1 MDIKEV
7 LRFADDLVLAKTGKH
22 LDRLQEAV
30 LHAGW
35 QGKRYS
41 QVAKEFHCTER
52 HVGNIASKLW
62 KIMSEI
68 LEENVNKSTFKS
80 AMERYQVSH
89 NSNFLNS
96 NFLEQGNINFCTQI
110 SHPPK
115 APQNSPPTET
125 SNQDNTQQKP
135 RLDLRD
141 APELKTFYNST
152 SSPLTTLETWILEQN
167 CRLLTITG
175 MAGAGK
181 SAIARN
187 LIPQIQTQFD
197 RIIWRSLR
205 TSPPLEITLKNIIQ
219 FLSNQNPP
227 NPPLPRGGEERQTSL
242 LPRGGEERQTPLLP
256 RGGEERQTPL
266 LPRGGEERQTPPLV
280 RGGEGGVFPA
290 NIDAQ
295 LSILIETLRDNR
307 CLIVLDDV
315 QQILSSGQLAGN
327 YKPGYENYGTLFKLI
342 GEIPHNSCLILN
354 SWEPPSDILTF
365 TDDNSAVCL
374 LQLTGLGEAATEI
387 LREKGLLDE
396 EYCPELIELYQ
407 GNPLWLKLV
416 AQTINNLF
424 NGRVSQYLS
433 YQPVFLGDE
442 LTPILQQ
449 HYQRLSEIEKQA
461 IALIGNESEPI
472 SFTQFMAKCQG
483 SQGELFKAIQSLDRR
498 GMIEKLSCETETVF
512 TIPPVLKQYVQMI
525 L

>member
-1 MDIKEV
+1 MDVKEV
-7 LRFADDLVLAKTGKH
+7 LRFTDNLVFAKTGKH
-22 LDRLQEAV
+22 LADLEETV
-30 LHAGW
+30 LRGVW
-35 QGKRYS
+35 QGKTYIQIAEESGYS
-41 QVAKEFHCTER
+41 EGYTRDVT
-52 HVGNIASKLW
+52 SKLL
-62 KIMSEI
+62 KVLSKLLREDI
-68 LEENVNKSTFKS
+68 NKSNFRSTMK
-80 AMERYQVSH
+80 RYHDCNV
-89 NSNFLNS
+89 SNFKDIV
-96 NFLEQGNINFCTQI
+96 NFGNINNFCPET
-110 SHPPK
+110 SYPPK
-115 APQNSPPTET
+115 TPQHSPPTQT
-125 SNQDNTQQKP
+125 SNEDDTEQKP

-141 APELKTFYNST
+141 APDRKTFYNYPNSA
-152 SSPLTTLETWILEQN
+152 LTALENAIARQN

-175 MAGAGK
+175 MSGTGK

-205 TSPPLEITLKNIIQ
+205 TSPPLETTLKTLIQ
-219 FLSNQNPP
+219 FLSNQPEINI
-227 NPPLPRGGEERQTSL
+227 
-242 LPRGGEERQTPLLP
+242 
-256 RGGEERQTPL
+256 
-266 LPRGGEERQTPPLV
+266 
-280 RGGEGGVFPA
+280 PA
-290 NIDAQ
+290 NTDAQ
-295 LSILIETLRDNR
+295 LSILIEYLRDNR
-307 CLIVLDDV
+307 CLIILDDV

-396 EYCPELIELYQ
+396 EYWPELIELYQ

-424 NGRVSQYLS
+424 GGRVSQYLS
-433 YQPVFLGDE
+433 YQPIFLSDE

-461 IALIGNESEPI
+461 ISQLSNETEPV
-472 SFTQFMAKCQG
+472 SLAQFLAKYQG
-483 SQGELFKAIQSLDRR
+483 SQGELFKAIQSLARR

-512 TIPPVLKQYVQMI
+512 TIPPVLKQYVKMVAE
-525 L
+525 

>member
-1 MDIKEV
+1 MDVKEIW
-7 LRFADDLVLAKTGKH
+7 RFADDLVLAKTGKH
-22 LDRLQEAV
+22 LDNLQQAV
-30 LHAGW
+30 LLASW

-89 NSNFLNS
+89 NSNFLNY
-96 NFLEQGNINFCTQI
+96 NFLEQGNINFCTEASQ
-110 SHPPK
+110 PPK
-115 APQNSPPTET
+115 TPQHSPPTQT

-141 APELKTFYNST
+141 APELKTFYDRPSF
-152 SSPLTTLETWILEQN
+152 PLTALETWILEQN

-175 MAGAGK
+175 MAGTGK
-181 SAIARN
+181 SAIARH

-205 TSPPLEITLKNIIQ
+205 TSPPLETTLKTLIQ
-219 FLSNQNPP
+219 FLSNQPEINI
-227 NPPLPRGGEERQTSL
+227 
-242 LPRGGEERQTPLLP
+242 
-256 RGGEERQTPL
+256 
-266 LPRGGEERQTPPLV
+266 
-280 RGGEGGVFPA
+280 PA
-290 NIDAQ
+290 NTDDQ
-295 LSILIETLRDNR
+295 LSILIETLRENR
-307 CLIVLDDV
+307 CLIILDDV
-315 QQILSSGQLAGN
+315 QQILSSGQLAGH

-342 GEIPHNSCLILN
+342 GELPHNSCLILN

-387 LREKGLLDE
+387 IREKGLLDE
-396 EYCPELIELYQ
+396 EAWPELINLYQ

-424 NGRVSQYLS
+424 SGRVSQYLS
-433 YQPVFLGDE
+433 RVRASQSGLTQGFENKHHVLITHGCPVPFL
-442 LTPILQQ
+442 
-449 HYQRLSEIEKQA
+449 SQA
-461 IALIGNESEPI
+461 
-472 SFTQFMAKCQG
+472 T
-483 SQGELFKAIQSLDRR
+483 R
-498 GMIEKLSCETETVF
+498 
-512 TIPPVLKQYVQMI
+512 
-525 L
+525 

>member
-1 MDIKEV
+1 MDVQEL
-7 LRFADDLVLAKTGKH
+7 LRLANGLVFAKTGKR
-22 LDRLQEAV
+22 LDDLQQAV
-30 LHAGW
+30 VRGTW

-41 QVAKEFHCTER
+41 EISKEVHCTER
-52 HVGNIASKLW
+52 HVRNIASKLW
-62 KIMSEI
+62 QTLSEI
-68 LEENVNKSTFKS
+68 LDEDVMKSNLRST
-80 AMERYQVSH
+80 MERYQVSH
-89 NSNFLNS
+89 NSNFLNY
-96 NFLEQGNINFCTQI
+96 NFLEQGNINFCTETP
-110 SHPPK
+110 HPPTT
-115 APQNSPPTET
+115 PQNSPPTQT
-125 SNQDNTQQKP
+125 STEDDTQQKP
-135 RLDLRD
+135 RVDLRD
-141 APELKTFYNST
+141 APDRKTFYNST
-152 SSPLTTLETWILEQN
+152 SSPLTTLENAIAHQN

-175 MAGAGK
+175 MTGTGK

-205 TSPPLEITLKNIIQ
+205 TSPPLETTLKNLIQ

-227 NPPLPRGGEERQTSL
+227 NPPLPRGGEERQT
-242 LPRGGEERQTPLLP
+242 PP
-256 RGGEERQTPL
+256 
-266 LPRGGEERQTPPLV
+266 LPRGGEERQTPPLPRGGEERQTPSLPRGGEERQTPPLP

-290 NIDAQ
+290 NTDDQ
-295 LSILIETLRDNR
+295 LSILIETLRENR
-307 CLIVLDDV
+307 CLIILDDV
-315 QQILSSGQLAGN
+315 QQILSSGQLSGN

-387 LREKGLLDE
+387 LIEKGLLDE
-396 EYCPELIELYQ
+396 EQWPELIELYQ

-433 YQPVFLGDE
+433 YQPVFLSDE

-461 IALIGNESEPI
+461 ISQLSNEIEPV
-472 SFTQFMAKCQG
+472 SLTQLWQNV
-483 SQGELFKAIQSLDRR
+483 KARR
-498 GMIEKLSCETETVF
+498 ANY
-512 TIPPVLKQYVQMI
+512 LKQFN

>member
-1 MDIKEV
+1 MDVQEL
-7 LRFADDLVLAKTGKH
+7 LRLADGLVFAKTGKR
-22 LDRLQEAV
+22 LDDLQQAV
-30 LHAGW
+30 VRGTW

-41 QVAKEFHCTER
+41 EISKEVHCTER
-52 HVGNIASKLW
+52 HVRNIASKLW
-62 KIMSEI
+62 QTLSEI
-68 LEENVNKSTFKS
+68 LDEDVMKSNLRST
-80 AMERYQVSH
+80 MERYEFSKV
-89 NSNFLNS
+89 SNFGDF
-96 NFLEQGNINFCTQI
+96 NFVQNKGNINVCTET

-115 APQNSPPTET
+115 APQHSPPTQT
-125 SNQDNTQQKP
+125 SNEDNTQQKP

-141 APELKTFYNST
+141 APELKTFYNYPN
-152 SSPLTTLETWILEQN
+152 SPLTALETWILEQN

-175 MAGAGK
+175 MAGTGK

-205 TSPPLEITLKNIIQ
+205 TSPPLETTLKTLIQ
-219 FLSNQNPP
+219 FLSNQPEINF
-227 NPPLPRGGEERQTSL
+227 S
-242 LPRGGEERQTPLLP
+242 
-256 RGGEERQTPL
+256 
-266 LPRGGEERQTPPLV
+266 
-280 RGGEGGVFPA
+280 A

-295 LSILIETLRDNR
+295 LSILIEYLRENR
-307 CLIVLDDV
+307 CLIILDDV

-354 SWEPPSDILTF
+354 SWEPPSDIITF
-365 TDDNSAVCL
+365 TDDNSAVRL

-396 EYCPELIELYQ
+396 EYWPELIELYQ

-424 NGRVSQYLS
+424 SGRVSQYLS
-433 YQPVFLGDE
+433 YQPVFLSDE

-449 HYQRLSEIEKQA
+449 QYQRLSEIEKQA
-461 IALIGNESEPI
+461 ISQLSNEIEPV
-472 SFTQFMAKCQG
+472 SFTLWMAKCQG
-483 SQGELFKAIQSLDRR
+483 SQRELCKAIQSLARR
-498 GMIEKLSCETETVF
+498 GMIEKLSGETETIF
-512 TIPPVLKQYVQMI
+512 TIPPVLKQYVKMVAE
-525 L
+525 

>member
-1 MDIKEV
+1 MDVQEV
-7 LRFADDLVLAKTGKH
+7 LKLADELAVDKTGKY
-22 LDRLQEAV
+22 LDDIQKDTLRGIWERKKYLEI
-30 LHAGW
+30 
-35 QGKRYS
+35 
-41 QVAKEFHCTER
+41 AKASNCSETHIKK
-52 HVGNIASKLW
+52 VASKLFRLFRDRLTD
-62 KIMSEI
+62 KK
-68 LEENVNKSTFKS
+68 LKKTNFRAT
-80 AMERYQVSH
+80 MERYEISQS
-89 NSNFLNS
+89 SNFVNFNIVQKS
-96 NFLEQGNINFCTQI
+96 NINNFCTET

-115 APQNSPPTET
+115 TPQHSPPTQT
-125 SNQDNTQQKP
+125 SNQDDTQQKP

-141 APELKTFYNST
+141 APEIRTFYDRPN
-152 SSPLTTLETWILEQN
+152 SPLTTLENSIAHQN

-175 MAGAGK
+175 MAGTGK

-187 LIPQIQTQFD
+187 LIPQIQSQFD
-197 RIIWRSLR
+197 RIIWLSLR
-205 TSPPLEITLKNIIQ
+205 TSPPLETTLKTLIQ
-219 FLSNQNPP
+219 FLSNQPEINI
-227 NPPLPRGGEERQTSL
+227 
-242 LPRGGEERQTPLLP
+242 
-256 RGGEERQTPL
+256 
-266 LPRGGEERQTPPLV
+266 
-280 RGGEGGVFPA
+280 PA
-290 NIDAQ
+290 NTDTQ
-295 LSILIETLRDNR
+295 LSILIETLRENR

-342 GEIPHNSCLILN
+342 AEIPHNSCLILN

-396 EYCPELIELYQ
+396 ENWPELIELYQ

-433 YQPVFLGDE
+433 YQSVFLSDE

-461 IALIGNESEPI
+461 IALISNESEPVLL
-472 SFTQFMAKCQG
+472 TQLMAKCQG
-483 SQGELFKAIQSLDRR
+483 SQRELFKAIQSLDRR
-498 GMIEKLSCETETVF
+498 GIIAKLSCEAETVF
-512 TIPPVLKQYVQMI
+512 TIPPVLKQYVKMVAEES
-525 L
+525 

>member
-1 MDIKEV
+1 MDAQEL
-7 LRFADDLVLAKTGKH
+7 LRLVDGLAFAKTGKR
-22 LDRLQEAV
+22 LDDLQQAV
-30 LHAGW
+30 VRGTW

-41 QVAKEFHCTER
+41 EISKEVHCTER
-52 HVGNIASKLW
+52 HVRNVASKLW
-62 KIMSEI
+62 QTLSEI
-68 LEENVNKSTFKS
+68 LDEDVMKSNLRST
-80 AMERYQVSH
+80 MERYQVSH
-89 NSNFLNS
+89 NSNFLNY
-96 NFLEQGNINFCTQI
+96 NFLEQGNINFCTETP
-110 SHPPK
+110 HPPK
-115 APQNSPPTET
+115 TPQYSPPTQT
-125 SNQDNTQQKP
+125 SNEDNTQQKP

-141 APELKTFYNST
+141 APDLKTFYDRPSF
-152 SSPLTTLETWILEQN
+152 PLTALETWILKQN

-175 MAGAGK
+175 MTGTGK

-205 TSPPLEITLKNIIQ
+205 TSPPLETTLKNIIQ
-219 FLSNQNPP
+219 FICDRTDINFSTN
-227 NPPLPRGGEERQTSL
+227 T
-242 LPRGGEERQTPLLP
+242 
-256 RGGEERQTPL
+256 
-266 LPRGGEERQTPPLV
+266 
-280 RGGEGGVFPA
+280 
-290 NIDAQ
+290 DDQ
-295 LSILIETLRDNR
+295 LSILIEALRENR
-307 CLIVLDDV
+307 CLIILDDV
-315 QQILSSGQLAGN
+315 QQILSSGQLAGH

-396 EYCPELIELYQ
+396 EHWPELIELYH

-433 YQPVFLGDE
+433 YQPVFLSDE

-461 IALIGNESEPI
+461 IDLISNESEPVLL
-472 SFTQFMAKCQG
+472 TQLMAKCQG
-483 SQGELFKAIQSLDRR
+483 SQVELFKAIQSLDRR
-498 GMIEKLSCETETVF
+498 GMIEKLSCESETVF
-512 TIPPVLKQYVQMI
+512 TIPPVLKQYVKMVAE
-525 L
+525 

>member
-22 LDRLQEAV
+22 LDRLQESV
-30 LHAGW
+30 LHASW

-41 QVAKEFHCTER
+41 QLAKEFHCTER

-80 AMERYQVSH
+80 AIERYQIS
-89 NSNFLNS
+89 NSSFGNF
-96 NFLEQGNINFCTQI
+96 NFVEKSSINVCAE
-110 SHPPK
+110 SLHPPK
-115 APQNSPPTET
+115 TPQHSPPTQT

-141 APELKTFYNST
+141 APELNTFYNYPN
-152 SSPLTTLETWILEQN
+152 SPLTALENAIAHQN

-175 MAGAGK
+175 MSGTGK

-197 RIIWRSLR
+197 RIIWRSLG
-205 TSPPLEITLKNIIQ
+205 TSPPLETTLKNIIQ
-219 FLSNQNPP
+219 FICARTDIN
-227 NPPLPRGGEERQTSL
+227 
-242 LPRGGEERQTPLLP
+242 
-256 RGGEERQTPL
+256 
-266 LPRGGEERQTPPLV
+266 
-280 RGGEGGVFPA
+280 FPA
-290 NIDAQ
+290 NTDAL
-295 LSILIETLRDNR
+295 LSILIETLRENR
-307 CLIVLDDV
+307 CLIILDDV
-315 QQILSSGQLAGN
+315 QQILSSGKLAGN

-374 LQLTGLGEAATEI
+374 LQLTGLGAAATEI
-387 LREKGLLDE
+387 LRQKGLLDE
-396 EYCPELIELYQ
+396 EYWPELIELYQ

-433 YQPVFLGDE
+433 YQPVFLSDE

-461 IALIGNESEPI
+461 ISQLSNEIEPV
-472 SFTQFMAKCQG
+472 SFTQFMAKFQG

-498 GMIEKLSCETETVF
+498 VMIEKLSCETETVF
-512 TIPPVLKQYVQMI
+512 TIPPVLKQYVKMV
-525 L
+525 LE

>member
-1 MDIKEV
+1 MDVQEV
-7 LRFADDLVLAKTGKH
+7 LKLADELAVDKTGKY
-22 LDRLQEAV
+22 LDDIQKDTLRGIWERKKYLEI
-30 LHAGW
+30 
-35 QGKRYS
+35 
-41 QVAKEFHCTER
+41 AKASNCSETHIKK
-52 HVGNIASKLW
+52 VASKLFRLFRDRLTD
-62 KIMSEI
+62 KK
-68 LEENVNKSTFKS
+68 LKKTNFRAT
-80 AMERYQVSH
+80 MERYEISYS
-89 NSNFLNS
+89 SNFLNL
-96 NFLEQGNINFCTQI
+96 NFVEQGSINFCADAL
-110 SHPPK
+110 HHK
-115 APQNSPPTET
+115 QNSPPTQT
-125 SNQDNTQQKP
+125 STENNTEQKP

-141 APELKTFYNST
+141 APEIKTFYNYPN
-152 SSPLTTLETWILEQN
+152 SPLTALENSIAHQN

-175 MAGAGK
+175 MTGTGK
-181 SAIARN
+181 SSIARN

-205 TSPPLEITLKNIIQ
+205 TSPPLETTLKNLIQ

-227 NPPLPRGGEERQTSL
+227 LTK
-242 LPRGGEERQTPLLP
+242 
-256 RGGEERQTPL
+256 
-266 LPRGGEERQTPPLV
+266 
-280 RGGEGGVFPA
+280 GGEGGVFPT
-290 NIDAQ
+290 NTDDR
-295 LSILIETLRDNR
+295 LSILIETLRENR
-307 CLIVLDDV
+307 CLIILDDV
-315 QQILSSGQLAGN
+315 QQILSSGQLAGH

-396 EYCPELIELYQ
+396 EQWPELINLYQ

-461 IALIGNESEPI
+461 IGQLSNETEPV
-472 SFTQFMAKCQG
+472 SLAQLVAKCQG
-483 SQGELFKAIQSLDRR
+483 SQGELFKAIQSLARR

-512 TIPPVLKQYVQMI
+512 TIPPVLKQYVKMVAEES
-525 L
+525 

>member
-1 MDIKEV
+1 MDVQEL
-7 LRFADDLVLAKTGKH
+7 LRLADGLAFAKTGKR
-22 LDRLQEAV
+22 LDDLQQAV
-30 LHAGW
+30 VRGTW

-41 QVAKEFHCTER
+41 EISKEVHCTER
-52 HVGNIASKLW
+52 HVRNVASKLW
-62 KIMSEI
+62 QTLSEI
-68 LEENVNKSTFKS
+68 LDEDVMKSNLRS
-80 AMERYQVSH
+80 AMERYEFSKL
-89 NSNFLNS
+89 SNFGDFNIIQ
-96 NFLEQGNINFCTQI
+96 NKGNINVCTET

-115 APQNSPPTET
+115 TPQNSPPTQTPNE
-125 SNQDNTQQKP
+125 DDTQQKP
-135 RLDLRD
+135 RVDLRD
-141 APELKTFYNST
+141 APEIKTFYNST

-175 MAGAGK
+175 MAGTGK

-197 RIIWRSLR
+197 RIIWLSLR
-205 TSPPLEITLKNIIQ
+205 TSPPLETTLKTLIQ
-219 FLSNQNPP
+219 FLSNQ
-227 NPPLPRGGEERQTSL
+227 NPPLPRGGEERQTPP
-242 LPRGGEERQTPLLP
+242 LPRGGEERQN
-256 RGGEERQTPL
+256 
-266 LPRGGEERQTPPLV
+266 PPLP

-290 NIDAQ
+290 NTDDQ
-295 LSILIETLRDNR
+295 LSILIETLRENR
-307 CLIVLDDV
+307 CLIILDDV

-342 GEIPHNSCLILN
+342 GELPHNSCLILN

-396 EYCPELIELYQ
+396 EYWPELIELYQ

-461 IALIGNESEPI
+461 IALISHETEPV
-472 SFTQFMAKCQG
+472 SFTLLMSKCQG
-483 SQGELFKAIQSLDRR
+483 SQVELFKAIQSLDRR
-498 GMIEKLSCETETVF
+498 GIIAKLSCESETVF

>member
-1 MDIKEV
+1 MDVQEL
-7 LRFADDLVLAKTGKH
+7 LRLADGLVFAKTGKR
-22 LDRLQEAV
+22 LDDLQQAV
-30 LHAGW
+30 VRGTW

-41 QVAKEFHCTER
+41 EISKEVHCTER
-52 HVGNIASKLW
+52 HVRNIASKLW
-62 KIMSEI
+62 QTLSEI
-68 LEENVNKSTFKS
+68 LDEDVMKSNLRST
-80 AMERYQVSH
+80 MERYEFSKV
-89 NSNFLNS
+89 SNFGDF
-96 NFLEQGNINFCTQI
+96 NFVQNKGNINVCTET

-115 APQNSPPTET
+115 APQHSPPTQT
-125 SNQDNTQQKP
+125 SNEDNTQQKP

-141 APELKTFYNST
+141 APELKTFYDRPN
-152 SSPLTTLETWILEQN
+152 SPLTALENSIARQN

-175 MAGAGK
+175 MAGTGK
-181 SAIARN
+181 SAIARH

-197 RIIWRSLR
+197 RIIWLSLR
-205 TSPPLEITLKNIIQ
+205 TSPPLETTLKNIIQ
-219 FLSNQNPP
+219 FLCDRTDINFS
-227 NPPLPRGGEERQTSL
+227 T
-242 LPRGGEERQTPLLP
+242 
-256 RGGEERQTPL
+256 
-266 LPRGGEERQTPPLV
+266 
-280 RGGEGGVFPA
+280 

-307 CLIVLDDV
+307 CLIILDDV

-354 SWEPPSDILTF
+354 SWEPPSDIITF

-374 LQLTGLGEAATEI
+374 LQLTGLGEAATEL

-396 EYCPELIELYQ
+396 ETWPELINLYQ

-424 NGRVSQYLS
+424 GGRVSHYLS

-461 IALIGNESEPI
+461 ICLISHEIEPV
-472 SFTQFMAKCQG
+472 SFTQWMAKCQG
-483 SQGELFKAIQSLDRR
+483 SQGELCKAIQSLSRR

-512 TIPPVLKQYVQMI
+512 TIPPVLKQYVKMI
-525 L
+525 AE

>member
-1 MDIKEV
+1 MDVKEIW
-7 LRFADDLVLAKTGKH
+7 RFADDLVLAKTGKH
-22 LDRLQEAV
+22 LDNLQQAV
-30 LHAGW
+30 LLASW

-89 NSNFLNS
+89 NSNFLNY
-96 NFLEQGNINFCTQI
+96 NFLEQGNINFCTEASQ
-110 SHPPK
+110 PPK
-115 APQNSPPTET
+115 TPQHSPPTQT

-141 APELKTFYNST
+141 APELKTFYNCT
-152 SSPLTTLETWILEQN
+152 SSPLTALENAIARQN

-175 MAGAGK
+175 MTGTGK
-181 SAIARN
+181 SAIARH

-205 TSPPLEITLKNIIQ
+205 TSPPLETTLKNIIQ
-219 FLSNQNPP
+219 FLSNQHPP
-227 NPPLPRGGEERQTSL
+227 NPPLPRGGEEGVFPTP
-242 LPRGGEERQTPLLP
+242 LPRGGEE
-256 RGGEERQTPL
+256 
-266 LPRGGEERQTPPLV
+266 
-280 RGGEGGVFPA
+280 GVFPA
-290 NIDAQ
+290 NTDDQ
-295 LSILIETLRDNR
+295 LSMLIETLRENR
-307 CLIVLDDV
+307 CLIILDDV
-315 QQILSSGQLAGN
+315 QQILSSGQLAGH

-342 GEIPHNSCLILN
+342 GELPHNSCLILN
-354 SWEPPSDILTF
+354 SWEPPSDIITF

-374 LQLTGLGEAATEI
+374 LQLTGLGEAATAI
-387 LREKGLLDE
+387 IREKGLLDE
-396 EYCPELIELYQ
+396 ETWPELINLSQ
-407 GNPLWLKLV
+407 GNPLWLKLI

-424 NGRVSQYLS
+424 GGRVSQYLS
-433 YQPVFLGDE
+433 YQPVFLTDE

-461 IALIGNESEPI
+461 ISQLSNEIEPV
-472 SFTQFMAKCQG
+472 SFTQWMAKCQG
-483 SQGELFKAIQSLDRR
+483 SQGELCKAIQSLARR
-498 GMIEKLSCETETVF
+498 GMIEKLSGETETVF
-512 TIPPVLKQYVQMI
+512 TIPPVLKQYVKMI
-525 L
+525 TE